1 MVLTGTMDRTRPGL
15 LTVIALITASVVASF
30 ACSSSQSSTRAEF
43 PTQVTLQPTATAESQ
58 APQTLGAPT
67 FGDGFVEYSEIPIL
81 NVSTRDWEDT
91 NFRRYAPEVDPSD
104 FVQGGVGRND
114 IAPIYSP
121 KFIPLGVAVLFDWMT
136 ADHPMV
142 VLEID
147 GDARA
152 YPMAMLTI
160 HEIVNDTVAGEPIVV
175 TYCPLCYTALAFK
188 RTVDGKSLAFGST
201 GTLRHSNQLMWDDAT
216 DSWWQQVTGQAV
228 VGDMAGTTLEP
239 VPVFITSFS
248 EFIRTYPGGTVL
260 SPESMPSEFHGGY
273 GFTAYLNYDWPN
285 NRPYLFYG
293 ELDQR
298 LDPIERV
305 LGLEIGG
312 VSMAFSFKD
321 LSDAR
326 VTETKVG
333 DQNVVVFWRSGMLS
347 PLDQE
352 VIAESRDIGSAA
364 AFDPELPDGRILT
377 FTSVASGGFVDDQ
390 TGSEWTLLGRAL
402 SGALAGTQL
411 DPLHAENGMWF
422 VWEVFRP
429 ETLIYDPDLAS

>member
-1 MVLTGTMDRTRPGL
+1 MTA
-15 LTVIALITASVVASF
+15 ALAVTSF
-30 ACSSSQSSTRAEF
+30 ACSSSQGSDRAEF
-43 PTQVTLQPTATAESQ
+43 PTQVSLQPAATGESQ
-58 APQTLGAPT
+58 APQTPGAPI
-67 FGDGFVEYSEIPIL
+67 FGDGFVEYPDIPIL

-91 NFRRYAPEVDPSD
+91 NLRRYAAEVDPSD
-104 FVQGGVGRND
+104 FVHGGVGRND

-121 KFIPLGVAVLFDWMT
+121 KFVPLGVAVLFDWMT

-188 RTVDGKSLAFGST
+188 RTVDGRSLVFGST

-228 VGDMAGTTLEP
+228 VGDMAGTTLES
-239 VPVFITSFS
+239 VPVFITSFA
-248 EFIRTYPGGTVL
+248 EFVRTYPSGTVM

-285 NRPYLFYG
+285 LFYG

-305 LGLEIGG
+305 LGVEAGG
-312 VSMAFSFKD
+312 VSMAFPFKV

-326 VTETKVG
+326 VTETTVG
-333 DQNVVVFWRSGMLS
+333 DQDVVVFWRSGMLS

-364 AFDPELPDGRILT
+364 AFDPELPDGRVLT
-377 FTSVASGGFVDDQ
+377 FTSDASGGFVDDQ
-390 TGSEWTLLGRAL
+390 TGSEWTLLGRAR
-402 SGALAGTQL
+402 SGELAGTQL

-422 VWEVFRP
+422 VWKVFRP
-429 ETLIYDPDLAS
+429 DTLIYESEQVS